1 MTGTATTAAGLD
13 VSPAALR
20 AAAGH
25 FATGVTVVTA
35 NDPGGGA
42 YGTTANAVASVS
54 LSPPLVLV
62 CLREQSETLRAAR
75 ADGHF
80 AINVLRHDQRALAER
95 FARPTGADTWRGVV
109 VEPGIVAGAPLLDG
123 ALATLECVVHDVAD
137 GGDHRVLVGRVVA
150 VEHPHEH
157 TQPLLFYRGGFRALD
172 RQPEVSLP
180 SRFGDLRLVAVDTG
194 DPRDVSVVALIGEPR
209 RTGGVLVYV
218 HAGCVLGDALGHL
231 ECRRRTALHAAIE
244 TMRAEGQGV
253 LVYHR
258 ANEARLQD
266 CCLPDAAGRGRAAEP
281 ATTEALR
288 RTVEGLQLRR
298 TRLLID
304 PREHDHSRAAVP
316 GLEVSSV
323 IDLAIE
329 HA

>member
-1 MTGTATTAAGLD
+1 VTGTALD

-35 NDPGGGA
+35 MDPAGGA
-42 YGTTANAVASVS
+42 YATTANAVASVS
-54 LSPPLVLV
+54 LRPPLVLV
-62 CLREQSETLRAAR
+62 CLREESETLRAAR
-75 ADGHF
+75 ADGRF
-80 AINVLRHDQRALAER
+80 AINVLRHDQRALAEG
-95 FARPTGADTWRGVV
+95 FARPTGADTWRGVAA
-109 VEPGIVAGAPLLDG
+109 EPGAVTGAPLLDG

-150 VEHPHEH
+150 VEHPDEH
-157 TQPLLFYRGGFRALD
+157 ADPLLFYRGAFRTLD
-172 RQPEVSLP
+172 EQPQVSLP
-180 SRFGDLRLVAVDTG
+180 SRFGDLSLVAVDTG

-209 RTGGVLVYV
+209 RTDGALVYV

-231 ECRRRTALHAAIE
+231 GCRRRTALYAALE
-244 TMRAEGQGV
+244 TMRAEGRGV

-266 CCLPDAAGRGRAAEP
+266 CCLPDAGRRRHGSEP
-281 ATTEALR
+281 ATAEALR
-288 RTVEGLQLRR
+288 RTVERLELRQ
-298 TRLLID
+298 TRRLID
-304 PREHDHSRAAVP
+304 PRERNDSRAAVP
-316 GLEVSSV
+316 GLDVSSV